1 MAYGD
6 ESTTLANFDTL
17 VPDDVFWEVTV
28 NPQNGQGVTLDQFRM
43 LRDGGDYT
51 TESGEKNTLTDIFSM
66 KSYSMMQF
74 RSL

>member
-6 ESTTLANFDTL
+6 ENTTLANFDTL
-17 VPDDVFWEVTV
+17 VPEKVFWEVTV

-51 TESGEKNTLTDIFSM
+51 TDSGEKSTLKDIFLM
-66 KSYSMMQF
+66 RLFLMML
-74 RSL
+74 SKIL